1 MRVGVL
7 LDLGKSVAEVREEVG
22 EYRAQGFA
30 SVWASQI
37 FGYDALTLLAVVGT
51 SVPDIELGTA
61 VVPVYSRLP
70 QVMAQQA
77 LTVQSATGG
86 RLALG
91 VGLSHQVV
99 VEGMWGLSFDRPAR
113 YLREYLA
120 ALVPMLHGEP
130 ARVEGEV
137 VTARSAGPLEIPD
150 APAPPVLV
158 AALAPAMLR
167 LAGRVADGTV
177 TWMTGTKTVAEH
189 IVPTIGA
196 AAHEAGRGTPRV
208 VVMVPVTVTADAE
221 AARRRIDEVFAIYP
235 SLPSYRAMLD
245 REGAAGPSDVALVGD
260 EGAVAEGIRRLADAG
275 ATDVAAAVVGGDEER
290 VRTRAVLAELA
301 RSG

>member
-1 MRVGVL
+1 MRIGVL
-7 LDLGKSVAEVREEVG
+7 FDLGKPVPAVCEEVRQR
-22 EYRAQGFA
+22 RAQGFA

-37 FGYDALTLLAVVGT
+37 FGYDALTLLAVVGA

-77 LTVQSATGG
+77 LTVQAATGG

-91 VGLSHQVV
+91 VGMSHQVV

-113 YLREYLA
+113 YLREYLS
-120 ALVPMLHGEP
+120 ALVPMLRGEA

-137 VTARSAGPLEIPD
+137 VTARSAGPLEIPAA
-150 APAPPVLV
+150 APPPVLV
-158 AALAPAMLR
+158 AALGPTMLR
-167 LAGRVADGTV
+167 LAGQMADGTA
-177 TWMTGTKTVAEH
+177 TWMTGTRTVAEH

-196 AAHEAGRGTPRV
+196 AASDAGRPQPRV
-208 VVMVPVTVTADAE
+208 VVSLPVTVTDDAD

-260 EGAVAEGIRRLADAG
+260 ESAVTDAIGRLAGAG
-275 ATDVAAAVVGGDEER
+275 ATDFAAAVVGQGHER
-290 VRTRAVLAELA
+290 ERTLSVLGALA
-301 RSG
+301 KG

>member
-22 EYRAQGFA
+22 EYRAQGFT

-37 FGYDALTLLAVVGT
+37 FGYDALTLLAVVGA

-70 QVMAQQA
+70 QVLAQQS

-196 AAHEAGRGTPRV
+196 AAQEAGRGTPRV
-208 VVMVPVTVTADAE
+208 VVMVPVTVTAATE

-260 EGAVAEGIRRLADAG
+260 EGAVAEGLLRLADAG

>member
-1 MRVGVL
+1 MRIGVL
-7 LDLGKSVAEVREEVG
+7 FDLSKSVAEVREEVG
-22 EYRAQGFA
+22 ERRAQGFA

-37 FGYDALTLLAVVGT
+37 FGYDALTLLAVVGA

-77 LTVQSATGG
+77 LTVQAATGG

-99 VEGMWGLSFDRPAR
+99 VEGMWGLSYDHPAR
-113 YLREYLA
+113 YLREYLS
-120 ALVPMLHGEP
+120 ALVPMLRGET
-130 ARVEGEV
+130 VQVDGEM

-150 APAPPVLV
+150 APPPPVLV
-158 AALAPAMLR
+158 AALGPTMLR
-167 LAGRVADGTV
+167 LAGTMADGTA
-177 TWMTGTKTVAEH
+177 TWMTGTRTVAQH
-189 IVPTIGA
+189 IVPTIA
-196 AAHEAGRGTPRV
+196 AAAKETARRAPRV
-208 VVMVPVTVTADAE
+208 VVSLPVTVTSDAE

-260 EGAVAEGIRRLADAG
+260 EAAVTQGIRRLAEAG
-275 ATDVAAAVVGGDEER
+275 ATDFAAAVVGGAEER
-290 VRTRAVLAELA
+290 VRTRTVLAELA
-301 RSG
+301 RAG

>member
-1 MRVGVL
+1 MRIGVL
-7 LDLGKSVAEVREEVG
+7 FDLAKSVAEVREEVG
-22 EYRAQGFA
+22 ERRAQGFA

-37 FGYDALTLLAVVGT
+37 FGYDALTLLAVVGAA
-51 SVPDIELGTA
+51 VPDIELGTA

-77 LTVQSATGG
+77 LTVQAATGG

-91 VGLSHQVV
+91 VGMSHQVV
-99 VEGMWGLSFDRPAR
+99 VEGMWGLSFERPAR

-137 VTARSAGPLEIPD
+137 VTARSTGPLEIPD
-150 APAPPVLV
+150 APPPPVLV
-158 AALAPAMLR
+158 AALGPTMLR
-167 LAGRVADGTV
+167 LAGRLAAGTV
-177 TWMTGTKTVAEH
+177 TWMTGTTTVAEH

-196 AAHEAGRGTPRV
+196 AASDAGRPAPRV
-208 VVMVPVTVTADAE
+208 VVSVPVTVTSDVD
-221 AARRRIDEVFAIYP
+221 AARARIDELFAIYP

-245 REGAAGPSDVALVGD
+245 REGAAGPSDVAMVGD
-260 EGAVAEGIRRLADAG
+260 EAVVAHAIERLAAAG
-275 ATDVAAAVVGGDEER
+275 ATDLAAAVIGNEEER
-290 VRTRAVLAELA
+290 DRTRRLLSELA
-301 RSG
+301 RRS

>member
-1 MRVGVL
+1 MRIGVL
-7 LDLGKSVAEVREEVG
+7 FDLGKSVAEITEEVG
-22 EYRAQGFA
+22 ERRMQGFA

-37 FGYDALTLLAVVGT
+37 FGYDALTLLAVVGA

-77 LTVQSATGG
+77 LTVQAATGG

-91 VGLSHQVV
+91 VGMSHQVV

-113 YLREYLA
+113 YLREYLS
-120 ALVPMLHGEP
+120 ALVPMLRGEP

-150 APAPPVLV
+150 APPPPVLV
-158 AALAPAMLR
+158 AALGPTMLG
-167 LAGRVADGTV
+167 LAGRMADGTA
-177 TWMTGTKTVAEH
+177 TWMTGTRTVAEH

-196 AAHEAGRGTPRV
+196 AASDAGRPAPRV
-208 VVMVPVTVTADAE
+208 VVSLPVTVTGDVD

-245 REGAAGPSDVALVGD
+245 REGAAGPSDVAMVGD
-260 EGAVAEGIRRLADAG
+260 EAAVAAGIQRLADAG
-275 ATDVAAAVVGGDEER
+275 ATDFAAAVVGNAEER
-290 VRTRAVLAELA
+290 DRTRAVLSDLA
-301 RSG
+301 RAR